1 VWQHLLRN
9 WLRQQAA
16 GHLRRAATDAAR
28 QKPEPK
34 ASTADSRATERCH
47 VGLVFADNS
56 EAGSLE
62 DRLQGA
68 FTTQAAFSVIEGG
81 LGGRRVVVVCAS
93 AKSVADATRA
103 LITGHSPTWIIAA
116 GFCTALQATLQ
127 RGDMVMATS
136 VSEPGGRR
144 LSIDVKLQDSKTE
157 KAHRV
162 RTGRLL
168 TTDRDVD
175 QPAIRR
181 KLGSQHDA
189 LAADTTSMAVAETC
203 RDQQVRCLVIKIVQH
218 AVDDT
223 GMPESKF
230 VNRQASLAGR
240 LGAAAG
246 ALVRR
251 PGSAKDFLK
260 EKQDTLS
267 LADQLAEFLQSI
279 VEQLPAAQAE

>member
-1 VWQHLLRN
+1 VWQQLLRN

-16 GHLRRAATDAAR
+16 GHLRRAAANAAR
-28 QKPEPK
+28 SKPAPE
-34 ASTADSRATERCH
+34 ASEADSRATQRCH
-47 VGLVFADNS
+47 VGLVFADRS

-68 FTTQAAFSVIEGG
+68 FTTRAAFSMIEGG

-93 AKSVADATRA
+93 AKSAADATRA
-103 LITGHSPTWIIAA
+103 LIIGHSPTWIIAA
-116 GFCTALQATLQ
+116 GFCTALQATLR
-127 RGDMVMATS
+127 RGDVVMASS
-136 VSEPGGRR
+136 VGEPGGRQ

-157 KAHRV
+157 KPHGV

-181 KLGSQHDA
+181 ELGSQHDA
-189 LAADTTSMAVAETC
+189 LAADTTSLAVAETC
-203 RDQQVRCLVIKIVQH
+203 RDQQVRCLAIKIVRH
-218 AVDDT
+218 AIDDRA
-223 GMPESKF
+223 MPESKLIK
-230 VNRQASLAGR
+230 RQASLAGR
-240 LGAAAG
+240 LGAATG

-251 PGSAKDFLK
+251 PGSAKDFLM

-267 LADQLAEFLQSI
+267 LADRLAEFLQKVVREI
-279 VEQLPAAQAE
+279 